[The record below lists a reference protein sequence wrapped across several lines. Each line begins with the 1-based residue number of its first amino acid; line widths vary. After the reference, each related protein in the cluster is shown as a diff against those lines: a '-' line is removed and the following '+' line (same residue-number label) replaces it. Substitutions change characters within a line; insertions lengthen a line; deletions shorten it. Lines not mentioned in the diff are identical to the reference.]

1 MLVVRYFLYVGGAL
15 IALLLVGAAVLPKP
29 SPTEGTVASA
39 DDVPAIRIQ
48 SDRKWPA
55 RVSFDTNA
63 QMPAAPAVAQVQAP
77 APPPPAVAESST
89 NNRMRE
95 AFAQASSGQSKPALA
110 EVKKRQPKPRRRIA
124 RARVAPQY
132 YGSYGHYGS
141 YGYGRQPMQV
151 AQQPRFGF
159 FW

>member
-15 IALLLVGAAVLPKP
+15 IALLLACAAVLPKP

-39 DDVPAIRIQ
+39 YDVPAIRIQ

-55 RVSFDTNA
+55 RVVFDTNA
-63 QMPAAPAVAQVQAP
+63 AMPAAPVLAQAQLLAR
-77 APPPPAVAESST
+77 PPPAAAEASANSQ
-89 NNRMRE
+89 MRE
-95 AFAQASSGQSKPALA
+95 AFAQASGPSKPPAVG
-110 EVKKRQPKPRRRIA
+110 VKKREPKPRRRFA

-132 YGSYGHYGS
+132 YGSYAHYGP
-141 YGYGRQPMQV
+141 YGYGRQPMQF